1 MFVICDSGWCII
13 CYPLLFSIS
22 AASPVLAGEVPAPA
36 LVRDHR
42 ELGGRQEAEGVAAG
56 VEAVSGQGS
65 QAGQAA
71 DDEGEK
77 EESPEGPR

>member
-1 MFVICDSGWCII
+1 MFVISDSGWCII
-13 CYPLLFSIS
+13 CNPLLYS

-42 ELGGRQEAEGVAAG
+42 KLGGRQEAEGVAAG
-56 VEAVSGQGS
+56 MEAVSGQGS

-77 EESPEGPR
+77 EEGPE